1 MPELRLIVSAAV
13 PPKSSSRL
21 EAGNIQGNSTM
32 FMSISAKG
40 EDYRQRVRAFMDV
53 NIIPH
58 VGLYSEQV
66 EANIAAGRPY
76 APVPFL
82 DELKQKAK
90 SEGLWNLFL
99 PGDHGAGL
107 NNFEYASIA
116 EVMGRI
122 HWASEAF
129 NCSAP
134 DTGNME
140 VLAQYGSPEQ
150 QERWLT
156 PLLNGEIRSAF
167 AMTEPAVASSDATN
181 IETSIIRDGDD
192 YVINGRKWW
201 ISGAM
206 AERCKV
212 LIVMGKSDPDNP
224 NRHRRQSMILVPTD
238 TPGFKRVRDMR
249 LFDALDAPVGHPEL
263 LFDNVRVPK
272 ENLILGEGRG
282 FEIAQGRLGPGRI
295 HHCMRVIGM
304 AEAALELMCRR
315 LTNREAFHRPLSE
328 QGVWRERIAESRMLI
343 DQARFLVLNAAHQ
356 MDTVGNKVAAKEIA
370 MIKVVAPNNC
380 LRVIEWAM
388 QAHGA
393 GGFGQDTPLP
403 DYYLYARTLRV
414 ADGPDEVHRN
424 AIAKQE
430 LSKYAVKG

>member
-1 MPELRLIVSAAV
+1 MLFRTSPQCEEYI
-13 PPKSSSRL
+13 
-21 EAGNIQGNSTM
+21 E
-32 FMSISAKG
+32 
-40 EDYRQRVRAFMDV
+40 RVGRFMDARV
-53 NIIPH
+53 MPN
-58 VGLYSEQV
+58 VKVYEEQV
-66 EANIAAGRPY
+66 DENSRQGRPY
-76 APVPFL
+76 APVPL
-82 DELKQKAK
+82 MEELKAEAQ
-90 SEGLWNLFL
+90 SQGLWNLFL
-99 PGDHGAGL
+99 TGAHGPGL
-107 NNFEYASIA
+107 SNLEYASIA
-116 EVMGRI
+116 EVMGRV

-156 PLLNGEIRSAF
+156 PLMDGEIRSSF
-167 AMTEPAVASSDATN
+167 AMTEPGVASSDATN
-181 IETSIIRDGDD
+181 IETSIVRDGDD
-192 YVINGRKWW
+192 YVINGCKWW

-206 AERCKV
+206 AERCKILV
-212 LIVMGKSDPDNP
+212 VMGKSDPDNAY
-224 NRHRRQSMILVPTD
+224 RHRRQSMILVPTD
-238 TPGFKRVRDMR
+238 TPGFSRVRDMR
-249 LFDALDAPVGHPEL
+249 LFGAIDAPAGHPEL
-263 LFDNVRVPK
+263 RFDNVRVPK
-272 ENLILGEGRG
+272 ENLLLGEGRG

-304 AEAALELMCRR
+304 AEAALSLMCAR
-315 LTNREAFHRPLSE
+315 LDGRVAFHRTLAE

-343 DQARFLVLNAAHQ
+343 DQTRFMVLNAAHK

-393 GGFGQDTPLP
+393 AGFGQDTALA

-424 AIAKQE
+424 AIAKHE
-430 LSKYAVKG
+430 LAAQALKVQPDGAE

>member
-1 MPELRLIVSAAV
+1 MMFMPV
-13 PPKSSSRL
+13 SSRC
-21 EAGNIQGNSTM
+21 
-32 FMSISAKG
+32 
-40 EDYRQRVRAFMDV
+40 EDYRQRVSTFMNTHILPNV
-53 NIIPH
+53 M
-58 VGLYSEQV
+58 LYTGQV
-66 EANIAAGRPY
+66 EENARSGRPY
-76 APVPFL
+76 APVPFM
-82 DELKQKAK
+82 DELKIKAR

-99 PGDHGAGL
+99 PGEHGPGL
-107 NNFEYASIA
+107 TNLEYASIA
-116 EVMGRI
+116 EIMGRI

-140 VLAQYGSPEQ
+140 VLAQYGSPSQ

-156 PLLNGEIRSAF
+156 PLMNGEIRSSF
-167 AMTEPAVASSDATN
+167 AMTEPGVASSDATN
-181 IETSIIRDGDD
+181 IETSIVPDGDD
-192 YVINGRKWW
+192 YVINGSKWW

-206 AERCKV
+206 AERCKI
-212 LIVMGKSDPDNP
+212 LIVMGKSDPDNAD
-224 NRHRRQSMILVPTD
+224 RHRRQSMILVPTD
-238 TPGFKRVRDMR
+238 TPGFARVRDMR
-249 LFDALDAPVGHPEL
+249 LFDAIDAPAGHPEL
-263 LFDNVRVPK
+263 RFENVRVPK

-304 AEAALELMCRR
+304 AEAALALMCQR
-315 LTNREAFHRPLSE
+315 LIGRTAFHRSLAE
-328 QGVWRERIAESRMLI
+328 QGVWRERIADSRMLI

-356 MDTVGNKVAAKEIA
+356 MDTVGNKVAAKDIA

-393 GGFGQDTPLP
+393 AGFGQDTPLP

-430 LSKYAVKG
+430 LSKYTAKG